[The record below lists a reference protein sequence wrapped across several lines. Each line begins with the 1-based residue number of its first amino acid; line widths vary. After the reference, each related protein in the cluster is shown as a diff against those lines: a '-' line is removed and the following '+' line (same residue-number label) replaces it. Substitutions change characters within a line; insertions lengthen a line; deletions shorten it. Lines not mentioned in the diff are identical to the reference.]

1 MTAISEPPPTARSAS
16 IGGFRADIEPQLWV
30 GSPIMRNGWG
40 LAHSALTADVAW
52 PLPVWDTFGRNLS
65 ARIMGHTTQK
75 C

>member
-1 MTAISEPPPTARSAS
+1 
-16 IGGFRADIEPQLWV
+16 
-30 GSPIMRNGWG
+30 MRNGWG